1 MIAASAQMRPDMAAP
16 RNEPA
21 ILREVDTDAEA

>member
-1 MIAASAQMRPDMAAP
+1 MIAASAQMRPDPAAP

-21 ILREVDTDAEA
+21 ILGEVDTDAEA